1 MCVLVLLTQSRG
13 AVFGLVV
20 AVFVVSFYPF
30 RLRLRDIG
38 KYSLALLLM
47 GMGAWLLSSR
57 GYEVGSR
64 GALVELGLR
73 MVNWKGYGIGTSALL
88 LAQNGFPWFASWHNG
103 YIGVLIEGGF
113 PWLFIALGMI
123 MGAMKDAIRAIKHP
137 KAYWSGYIVL
147 GMMACYIFQQL
158 FEFQML
164 RNSVIFYVVVSA
176 VGGIAGT

>member
-1 MCVLVLLTQSRG
+1 
-13 AVFGLVV
+13 
-20 AVFVVSFYPF
+20 
-30 RLRLRDIG
+30 
-38 KYSLALLLM
+38 M

-57 GYEVGSR
+57 GYEVGPGGVS
-64 GALVELGLR
+64 GAWSQDGQLERVR
-73 MVNWKGYGIGTSALL
+73 HGYVSYCWRKI
-88 LAQNGFPWFASWHNG
+88 GFPWFASWHNG
-103 YIGVLIEGGF
+103 YIGVLIEGF

-164 RNSVIFYVVVSA
+164 RNSVIFTLLFLPLAVSR
-176 VGGIAGT
+176 GPKQDGSGR